1 MLFHTG
7 QQVTFEQRLKG
18 SEYGEKSVPKS
29 RNSRCKGPEVGAC
42 LLHLMDKKKVTV
54 AGAV

>member
-18 SEYGEKSVPKS
+18 SEYREKSVPK
-29 RNSRCKGPEVGAC
+29 KAGTVGAKA
-42 LLHLMDKKKVTV
+42 LR
-54 AGAV
+54 